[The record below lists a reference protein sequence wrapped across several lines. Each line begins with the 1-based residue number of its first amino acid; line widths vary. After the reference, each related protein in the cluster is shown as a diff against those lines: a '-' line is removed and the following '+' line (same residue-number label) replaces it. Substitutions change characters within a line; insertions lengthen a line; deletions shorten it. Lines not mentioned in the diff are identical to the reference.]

1 MYVYTCMCSE
11 ELVTVIFPW
20 LAHVFDSLLKLNSS
34 PPPATDT
41 FFLQK
46 KRKVGSAQS
55 ARKSREDA
63 KHFLKAGVGCDFL
76 HPWKSSLEQLV

>member
-46 KRKVGSAQS
+46 KK
-55 ARKSREDA
+55 KSGQCP
-63 KHFLKAGVGCDFL
+63 KC
-76 HPWKSSLEQLV
+76 

>member
-1 MYVYTCMCSE
+1 MYVYTHVCSE

-41 FFLQK
+41 FFL
-46 KRKVGSAQS
+46 
-55 ARKSREDA
+55 
-63 KHFLKAGVGCDFL
+63 
-76 HPWKSSLEQLV
+76 